1 MAVMWSVIF
10 YTVLAVAA
18 FYFIL
23 LQPVLKNQR
32 EQRKAV
38 QQLRIGDEVV
48 TTGGLIG
55 EVKDVVT
62 PADGPTEI
70 ILELAP
76 NIRVR
81 AVTDV
86 HGGLTGDQI
95 RRVIQRNVSQV
106 QHCYEQGLQR
116 NPSLAGRVTVAFMIT
131 PTGSVGGSSVA
142 DNSLGDAAVGTCV
155 AGAVRRWAF
164 PQPDPAGPVSVRFP
178 FNLTQSGGG

>member
-38 QQLRIGDEVV
+38 KMLQVGDEVV

-55 EVKDVVT
+55 EVKDVIT
-62 PADGPTEI
+62 PPDGPTEI

-76 NIRVR
+76 GVRVR
-81 AVTDV
+81 AVTDAISRR
-86 HGGLTGDQI
+86 LTTL
-95 RRVIQRNVSQV
+95 
-106 QHCYEQGLQR
+106 E
-116 NPSLAGRVTVAFMIT
+116 PVAPEPVETYKM
-131 PTGSVGGSSVA
+131 
-142 DNSLGDAAVGTCV
+142 AAQEATEPR
-155 AGAVRRWAF
+155 A
-164 PQPDPAGPVSVRFP
+164 
-178 FNLTQSGGG
+178 